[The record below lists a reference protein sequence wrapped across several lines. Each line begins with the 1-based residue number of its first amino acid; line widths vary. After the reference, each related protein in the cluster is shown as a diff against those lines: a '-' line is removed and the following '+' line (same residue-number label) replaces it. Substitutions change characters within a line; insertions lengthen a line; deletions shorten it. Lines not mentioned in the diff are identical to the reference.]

1 MNYKCNAFTYENGIR
16 TNRKDAVVLEVDH
29 LEDVYKNCLGFYNEG
44 WHFVDIWAFVN
55 EDWHFVGVFH
65 LKSDLLYG

>member
-1 MNYKCNAFTYENGIR
+1 MNYKCNAYNYDYGTR
-16 TNRKDAVVLEVDH
+16 RNRKDAVVLDVDH
-29 LEDVYKNCLGFYNEG
+29 LEDVYKGCTGVFKEGYNY
-44 WHFVDIWAFVN
+44 VDVWVYLN